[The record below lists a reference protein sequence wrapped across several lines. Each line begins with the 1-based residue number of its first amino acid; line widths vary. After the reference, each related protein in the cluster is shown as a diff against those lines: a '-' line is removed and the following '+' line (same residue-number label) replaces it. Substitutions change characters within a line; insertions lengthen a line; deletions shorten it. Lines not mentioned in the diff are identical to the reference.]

1 MRHVLAVVNQKGGAG
16 KTTTT
21 VNLAAALVERKKR
34 VLVVDLDAQASASSW
49 LGTSGQAELF
59 ELLTAGDG
67 RLEELVQ
74 KSSAGGVDVVA
85 SSSWLVGLDKAL
97 AGEVGAE
104 TILRRL
110 IDALPDRWDFVL
122 LDCPPSLGTLS
133 VSALVA
139 ARGVL
144 VPVEASVLALSGL
157 AALIKTVE
165 TVKQRLNPELEI
177 TAIVPCRVDAR
188 TNLAQDVVD
197 RLRERFGKLVTRTV
211 IRETVKLREAPSFR
225 KPITEYDPHGHG
237 AEDFRAVAGEL
248 LKRTDRRS

>member
-74 KSSAGGVDVVA
+74 KSYAGGVE
-85 SSSWLVGLDKAL
+85 
-97 AGEVGAE
+97 EVGAE
-104 TILRRL
+104 TIFRRL